1 MKIGISTSVI
11 QRGKTGIAQYL
22 FALLRAF
29 DALPT
34 TDRYVLFVL
43 DEDRPLFRG
52 LSHRFQI
59 VPVAEKYR
67 PAVQNI
73 LWHHTILPG
82 LIRVLDIDVMH
93 IPSYRRM
100 IAAKPCAMVATIH
113 DLAPFRVS
121 GKYDPARMLYGR
133 VVVKQLARRQD
144 RIIAVSGNTAND
156 LYRFFGVPASRV
168 RVVHNGLE
176 HSRFFPQ
183 PASSVSSCLRK
194 FALERPFIL
203 YVARLEHPGK
213 NHVRLI
219 QAFEKFKAETKSDWL
234 LALGGSDW
242 HGAEV
247 IHQAIDASA
256 VRADIRK
263 LGFVSDADLPA
274 LYTGAAL
281 FAYPSLYEGFG
292 MPPLEAMACGVPV
305 ISSDKGS
312 LGEVVGDAAEIV
324 EPESVDSI
332 AAALSRLCLD
342 SQLRENFRAKG
353 VARAQEFSWNRAAR
367 ETLAVYEAALR
378 VERNGA
384 KSSER
389 PLAAQIIPK

>member
-34 TDRYVLFVL
+34 KDRYVLFVL
-43 DEDRPLFRG
+43 DEDRPLFQG

-67 PAVQNI
+67 PAAKNI

-93 IPSYRRM
+93 IPSYRRI

-144 RIIAVSGNTAND
+144 RIIAVSGSTAND

-176 HSRFFPQ
+176 HARFFPQ
-183 PASSVSSCLRK
+183 SESTVSSCLRK
-194 FALERPFIL
+194 FALDRPFIL

-219 QAFEKFKAETKSDWL
+219 QAFEKFKAETKSDWI

-256 VRADIRK
+256 FRADIRK

-332 AAALSRLCLD
+332 AAALSQLCLN
-342 SQLRENFRAKG
+342 SQLRENFRRKG
-353 VARAQEFSWNRAAR
+353 LARAQEFSWNRAAR

-378 VERNGA
+378 VEKNGV
-384 KSSER
+384 KSSDR